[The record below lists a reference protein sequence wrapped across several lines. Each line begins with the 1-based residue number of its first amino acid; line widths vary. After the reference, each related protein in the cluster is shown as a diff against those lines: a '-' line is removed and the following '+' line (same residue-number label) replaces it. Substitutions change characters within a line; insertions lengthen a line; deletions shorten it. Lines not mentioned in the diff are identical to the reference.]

1 MPSFAVGN
9 NCDCLKAATV
19 CIMCCF
25 HNYRVFLLFD
35 TQPVR
40 KVNIYGKNNSQ
51 LPKRQ
56 VFSPSLYETAVLMYE
71 FTKGGASV
79 HVRRTPFW
87 IIALLVLLSL
97 HESDGFGAVDFGEV
111 DARGEVGNVERCRV
125 GGDGGSNGYCGA

>member
-56 VFSPSLYETAVLMYE
+56 VFSPSLYKTAVLRYE
-71 FTKGGASV
+71 FAKEGASEY
-79 HVRRTPFW
+79 VRRPLCWF
-87 IIALLVLLSL
+87 
-97 HESDGFGAVDFGEV
+97 
-111 DARGEVGNVERCRV
+111 
-125 GGDGGSNGYCGA
+125 